1 MRFRPYQQLF
11 TRILNNDNIFKS
23 QSSFA
28 VEMSELRG
36 ILKRCNRR
44 SIILGDELCSGTESI
59 SALSIVSA
67 GIDRLSKQKV
77 NFIFASH
84 LHSLNEL
91 PIIKTIDN
99 LAIYHLKVIF
109 SEITGHLTYVRKLT
123 PGSGPSIYGL
133 EVCRAMGLDPEFI
146 RSARKVQLQLTDKTI
161 AILEDKKSIYTSKMY
176 MDKCEVCSGEAI
188 DTHHIAEQHTADEN
202 GIIEHYH
209 KNNKF
214 NLVALCKDCHHNVH
228 HGNLNIEGYQMTSS
242 GIKLNYSYKKTTQEP
257 EPELGLEPDPE
268 LDSSAGDSHPVAEL
282 GTGTGAGTCPV
293 EMDIPM
299 AEPVSPIKSDPTLIL
314 ISGNTN
320 RKKFNKAKRDI
331 ILSYKDNFNTY
342 KSLISTL
349 FTEHNIKIGQ
359 VTLKKIMDNKY

>member
-1 MRFRPYQQLF
+1 
-11 TRILNNDNIFKS
+11 
-23 QSSFA
+23 
-28 VEMSELRG
+28 
-36 ILKRCNRR
+36 
-44 SIILGDELCSGTESI
+44 
-59 SALSIVSA
+59 
-67 GIDRLSKQKV
+67 
-77 NFIFASH
+77 
-84 LHSLNEL
+84 
-91 PIIKTIDN
+91 
-99 LAIYHLKVIF
+99 
-109 SEITGHLTYVRKLT
+109 
-123 PGSGPSIYGL
+123 
-133 EVCRAMGLDPEFI
+133 
-146 RSARKVQLQLTDKTI
+146 
-161 AILEDKKSIYTSKMY
+161 MY

-242 GIKLNYSYKKTTQEP
+242 GIKLNYSYKKTTLEP
-257 EPELGLEPDPE
+257 EHELGQEPDPE
-268 LDSSAGDSHPVAEL
+268 HDIS
-282 GTGTGAGTCPV
+282 TGNSPTVHDNDISTDPAGTCPV